1 MNKELRTQTAS
12 ILCEVLNIILS
23 PEDNPQRNE
32 TPNWDSL
39 KHMELIL
46 RLEEQFQVR
55 FTVREVAG
63 IESLD
68 DPSFWAFQTT
78 YKSTDDPT
86 IR

>member
-1 MNKELRTQTAS
+1 MNIELRTQTAS
-12 ILCEVLNIILS
+12 ILCEVLNIKLS
-23 PEDNPQRNE
+23 PENNPQRNE

-55 FTVREVAG
+55 FTVRDVAG

-68 DPSFWAFQTT
+68 DLVQIIGV
-78 YKSTDDPT
+78 KL
-86 IR
+86 